1 MVEQSNYEQSEVQA
15 ALNLNP
21 ILTNEE
27 FARLQV
33 ARRDL
38 ETMRKKYKYDDPQE
52 LR

>member
-15 ALNLNP
+15 ALNVDP
-21 ILTNEE
+21 MLTNEE
-27 FARLQV
+27 FTRSQI